1 MSNRFTEVFDNLI
14 IPEDYIRELL
24 QKTEVVRITA
34 SMQRGSLTVFVKCDD
49 ELPGVAISR
58 AEDAVLKAV
67 FPGKH
72 VRVTVENVSEY
83 AERQRIFSGSL
94 RRSDSGADTKSE
106 KTSRPAFS
114 NPPQK
119 KNEAQKP
126 EPKPGQ
132 KSFKT
137 AFNKWTP
144 KTNKK
149 SDNPD
154 VIYGYDFSGEPIA
167 VKNLEEGMGDVIVT
181 GFTFNL
187 DEPRKTK
194 NDKLIFKFN
203 LTDNTD
209 SIACRLLNV
218 DSELLDT
225 MNAAL
230 KPGKCIS
237 ISGALESPNMYEKE
251 IYIRVKNIKKADIS
265 FEKRTDNAEEKRTE
279 LHLHTK
285 MSDMDGLGDVSD
297 YIKMAEAWGWESLA
311 ITDRGSV
318 QAFPEASHSLSKDSK
333 LKLIYGYEGDMV
345 DDLKKSVVRPCGQL
359 LSGKYVVFDIE
370 TTGLSPLVNKI
381 IEFGAV
387 KIENGVITDR
397 FSKFVDPEE
406 PIPYKITELTSITD
420 DDVRGQG
427 NIDKILPEFMDF
439 CEDAVIVAHN
449 AGFDTGFVGHFA
461 KERGYEYDPTIIDT
475 VGLSMLILTN
485 LKRFKLDTV
494 ARELGVSLEN
504 HHRAVDDAEATA
516 GIFLRLCDR
525 LKDMGIND
533 LDALCTYEDENAD
546 MIIKKRHPSHVTILI
561 KSDLGRTN
569 LYRLVSAAH
578 IDYFHT
584 VARIPKSLLSK
595 LRNGLLIGSGCING
609 ELYDELL
616 RGASD
621 EDAMEI
627 ADFYD
632 FLEVQPPENYMYLT
646 EDEKSTVRSREDI
659 QAINKRI
666 IEIGKKLGKPVVATG
681 DVHFKEPGD
690 AIFRNVIKY
699 NHKAT
704 KYVKDKALAP
714 LYLRTTDEMLEAF
727 SDLDRQTA
735 YEIVIK
741 NPKLISNMCERISPV
756 RPDKCPPVIPN
767 SDQDLRDICNKK
779 AMEMYGEDLPEEVSV
794 RLNKELDS
802 IISNGYSVMYI
813 IAQKLVKDSN
823 DHGYLVGSRG
833 SVGSSLVATMAGI
846 SEVNPLPPHYYCPK
860 CHYNDFKSEEVK
872 SFAGMAGCDMP
883 DKVCPICGAPLIK
896 DGYDIPF
903 ETFLGFKGD
912 KEPDIDL
919 NFSGDYQSKAHAYT
933 EVIFGKG
940 QTFKAGTVG
949 TVKDKTAYGYVLKY
963 NEEND
968 IRMRRA
974 EVERIANGCTGVRR
988 TTGQHPGGIVV
999 LPHGEEINSFTPIQ
1013 HPANDMDNPITT
1025 HFEYHSIDHN
1035 LLKLDILGKDDP
1047 TMVRMLFDLTGL
1059 DPMDIPIGV
1068 PEVMSLFQ
1076 NTEAL
1081 GISPDD
1087 IGGTKCGTLG
1097 IPEFGTDFAIQM
1109 LLDAKPKYVSDLVRI
1124 AGLAHGTDVWVGNA
1138 QKLINEGKC
1147 TIQTAICTRDD
1158 IMIYLIQKG
1167 LDPGDAFS
1175 IMELVRKGKFPKNP
1189 KHSDYCKLMTEHG
1202 VPDWYI
1208 WSCDT
1213 IKYMF
1218 PKAHAAA
1225 YVVMSSRIAY
1235 YKIHYPLE
1243 YYAAYYTVK
1252 ADGFDYEKMC
1262 VNLEKLRYNLKK
1274 HREYMTTQFDASAN
1288 DKALLR
1294 DMRIVE
1300 EMLARGFEFAPIDIY
1315 KAKAKKYIITED
1327 RKIMPSLNSIAGLG
1341 EKAAEAIENAAKD
1354 GPFISMEDFL
1364 QRTKVNKTS
1373 ADLMKQLGLLGTIP
1387 ETNQLSIFDF
1397 A

>member
-1 MSNRFTEVFDNLI
+1 MSNRFTDVFDDLT
-14 IPEDYIRELL
+14 IPEEYIKELL
-24 QKTEVVRITA
+24 LKTEVVRVTA
-34 SMQRGSLTVFVKCDD
+34 SLQGGSLTVFVKCED
-49 ELPGVAISR
+49 ELPRAAISR
-58 AEDAVLKAV
+58 AEDAILKSV

-72 VRVTVENVSEY
+72 IRVTVVDVNEYRERDRMFSEGTETG
-83 AERQRIFSGSL
+83 ASGST
-94 RRSDSGADTKSE
+94 RRKTEPK
-106 KTSRPAFS
+106 KTS
-114 NPPQK
+114 
-119 KNEAQKP
+119 EAGKP

-132 KSFKT
+132 KNFKT
-137 AFNKWTP
+137 SFNKWTP
-144 KTNKK
+144 KTDKK
-149 SDNPD
+149 SDNPA
-154 VIYGYDFSGEPIA
+154 VVYGYDFTGEA
-167 VKNLEEGMGDVIVT
+167 VPVHSLEEGMGDVIVT
-181 GFTFNL
+181 GTTFNL
-187 DEPRKTK
+187 EEPRKTK

-218 DSELLDT
+218 DAELLDT
-225 MNAAL
+225 MNAEL

-237 ISGALESPNMYEKE
+237 ISGTLESPNMYEKE
-251 IYIRVKNIKKADIS
+251 IYIRVKNIKKADS
-265 FEKRTDNAEEKRTE
+265 SSEKRTDSAKEKRTE

-285 MSDMDGLGDVSD
+285 MSDMDGLGEVSD
-297 YIKMAEAWGWESLA
+297 YIKKAEEWGWDSLA

-318 QAFPEASHSLSKDSK
+318 QAFPEAAHSLSKDSK
-333 LKLIYGYEGDMV
+333 LKLIFGYEGDMV
-345 DDLKKSVVRPCGQL
+345 DDLKKSVVHPRGQK

-370 TTGLSPLVNKI
+370 TTGFSPLINKI

-387 KIENGVITDR
+387 KIEKGVITDR
-397 FSKFVDPEE
+397 FSEFVDPEE
-406 PIPYKITELTSITD
+406 AIPANITELTSITD
-420 DDVRGQG
+420 ADVRGKG
-427 NIDKILPEFMDF
+427 NIELILPKFLEF

-461 KERGYEYDPTIIDT
+461 KKMGYSYEPTIIDT
-475 VGLSMLILTN
+475 VGLSRMLLTN
-485 LKRFKLDTV
+485 LRRFKLDVV
-494 ARELGVSLEN
+494 AKELGVSLEN

-525 LKDMGIND
+525 LRDMGITD
-533 LDALCTYEDENAD
+533 LDMLYAHEDANPD
-546 MIIKKRHPSHVTILI
+546 IIKKLHPMHVTILV

-578 IDYFHT
+578 IDYFHS
-584 VARIPKSLLSK
+584 VARIPKSLLAK

-621 EDAMEI
+621 EDAMAI
-627 ADFYD
+627 AEFYD
-632 FLEVQPPENYMYLT
+632 FLEIQPPDNYMYLT

-659 QAINKRI
+659 QAVNRRI
-666 IEIGKKLGKPVVATG
+666 IEIGKKLGKPVAATG
-681 DVHFKEPGD
+681 DVHFSEPGD
-690 AIFRNVIKY
+690 AAFRNIIKY
-699 NHKAT
+699 NQKSTRYVREKAM
-704 KYVKDKALAP
+704 AP
-714 LYLRTTDEMLEAF
+714 LYLRTTEEMLSQFA
-727 SDLDRQTA
+727 DLDRQDA
-735 YEIVIK
+735 YDTVIK
-741 NPKLISNMCERISPV
+741 NPRLIADMCEPIAPV

-767 SDQDLRDICNKK
+767 SDQDLRDICNAK
-779 AMEMYGEDLPEEVSV
+779 ARQMYGDDLPEEVSV

-860 CHYNDFKSEEVK
+860 CHYCDFKSDEVRK
-872 SFAGMAGCDMP
+872 YAGMAGCDMP
-883 DKVCPICGAPLIK
+883 DKLCPVCGEPLIK

-963 NEEND
+963 TEEND

-974 EVERIANGCTGVRR
+974 EIERIANGCTGVRR

-1013 HPANDMDNPITT
+1013 HPANDMENPITT

-1081 GISPDD
+1081 GLSPED

-1262 VNLEKLRYNLKK
+1262 VDLGRLRYNLKK
-1274 HREYMTTQFDASAN
+1274 HKEYMATQFDASAN

-1300 EMLARGFEFAPIDIY
+1300 EMLARGFEFTPIDIY
-1315 KAKAKKYIITED
+1315 RAKAKEYIITED

-1341 EKAAEAIENAAKD
+1341 EKAAEAIEAASKE
-1354 GPFISMEDFL
+1354 GPYISMEDFM

-1373 ADLMKQLGLLGTIP
+1373 ADQLKQLGLLGSIP

-1397 A
+1397 S